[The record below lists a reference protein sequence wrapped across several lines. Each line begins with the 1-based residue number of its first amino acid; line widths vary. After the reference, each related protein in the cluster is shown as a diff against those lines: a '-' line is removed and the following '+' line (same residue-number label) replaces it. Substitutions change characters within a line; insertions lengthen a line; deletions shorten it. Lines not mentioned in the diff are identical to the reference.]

1 MMEHRMKYGA
11 RKGAWNFLK
20 RWAAKAMAHELY
32 VFPVP
37 GSDVLR
43 SYDLHLEKRGIN
55 IAATPREAS
64 VLLLVGPVSELLAE
78 KAAVAYAQ
86 IPRPR
91 VLIFAGLDKADPLPE
106 PDIKLSLKAENL
118 QEEIKKLLT
127 QHAWRKETEPFA
139 TEKIKEAVEDK
150 DEDHGH
156 MHHGHEGEQDEE
168 HGDNEEHQEH
178 HQKQGEHE
186 HGNAHQQNE
195 QNQKHASH
203 HQDSHDSSDQ
213 KKEHSHH
220 EHKGHEEHEHHK
232 KNDDGDEQGEHQQEE
247 KENQDHEEH
256 EHQHGGGDGHDKGG
270 FMSMVAMTK
279 DMPRSMD
286 GLAME
291 MNPVHFG
298 PFFPGLPGGLSISMM
313 LDGDTVMQAKLEK
326 GLLCRNLMETF
337 PSEPKAFVGHIATIN
352 PLAPVAFR
360 ILAEKAVAFALKMD
374 DDEQKSINDLVL
386 LEKERILNHLNWL
399 AVFSQTIGSPVMHL
413 KAIDLH
419 RQYQRGKDNEQ
430 AILKLIEQIRKAPYL
445 KMRLKTVGMIPEN
458 LLHHASGSIARAGG
472 MPQDARIQDKT
483 YENFSFSPLQG
494 QHNNAWG
501 RLLMRLA
508 EIEQSLKL
516 IQANKRLSDTG
527 HEKEI
532 PYNESSGEGR
542 AKIETPRGI
551 AELTVHISEGHVKK
565 FHLTTPSASHAAFI
579 QEVAEGQE
587 LGDALIGIA
596 SLDISPWEI
605 DL

>member
-1 MMEHRMKYGA
+1 MMEHPMKYGA
-11 RKGAWNFLK
+11 RKGVWNFLR
-20 RWAAKAMAHELY
+20 RWAAKAMAHEQY

-37 GSDVLR
+37 GADVLR
-43 SYDLHLEKRGIN
+43 SYGLHLEKRGIN
-55 IAATPREAS
+55 IAATPREAN
-64 VLLLVGPVSELLAE
+64 VLLLVGPVSEMLAE
-78 KAAVAYAQ
+78 KAAVVYAQ

-91 VLIFAGLDKADPLPE
+91 VLVFAGLDKAHPLPE

-127 QHAWRKETEPFA
+127 QHGWKKETEPFA

-156 MHHGHEGEQDEE
+156 MHHGHEGEQDGE
-168 HGDNEEHQEH
+168 HG
-178 HQKQGEHE
+178 
-186 HGNAHQQNE
+186 
-195 QNQKHASH
+195 
-203 HQDSHDSSDQ
+203 
-213 KKEHSHH
+213 
-220 EHKGHEEHEHHK
+220 
-232 KNDDGDEQGEHQQEE
+232 EE
-247 KENQDHEEH
+247 KEPQESHQNQGEHEEH
-256 EHQHGGGDGHDKGG
+256 EHQHDGGGGHNHGGGG

-298 PFFPGLPGGLSISMM
+298 PFFPGFPGGLSISMM
-313 LDGDTVMQAKLEK
+313 LDGDTVMQVEIEK

-360 ILAEKAVAFALKMD
+360 ILAEKAVANALKME
-374 DDEQKSINDLVL
+374 DDEQKGINDLVL
-386 LEKERILNHLNWL
+386 LEKERILSHLNWL

-445 KMRLKTVGMIPEN
+445 KMRLKTVGMIPKN

-508 EIEQSLKL
+508 EMEQSLKL
-516 IQANKRLSDTG
+516 IQTNEKLSVTG
-527 HEKEI
+527 HEKAI

-542 AKIETPRGI
+542 ARVETSRGI
-551 AELTVHISEGHVKK
+551 AELGVHISAGQVKK

-579 QEVAEGQE
+579 PEVAEGQE

>member
-1 MMEHRMKYGA
+1 MKYGA
-11 RKGAWNFLK
+11 RKGTWNFLK

-43 SYDLHLEKRGIN
+43 SYGLHLEKKGIN

-64 VLLLVGPVSELLAE
+64 VLLLVGPVSEILAE
-78 KAAVAYAQ
+78 KAAMAYAQ

-91 VLIFAGLDKADPLPE
+91 VLVFAGLDKADPLPE
-106 PDIKLSLKAENL
+106 PDIKLSLQAENL

-168 HGDNEEHQEH
+168 HGEEEEHQEH

-195 QNQKHASH
+195 QNKKHASH
-203 HQDSHDSSDQ
+203 QHNQEHTHQEHD
-213 KKEHSHH
+213 
-220 EHKGHEEHEHHK
+220 GHEHHK
-232 KNDDGDEQGEHQQEE
+232 KNNDGDEQDEHQQEE
-247 KENQDHEEH
+247 NEDHDHEEH
-256 EHQHGGGDGHDKGG
+256 EHQHGGGGGHNHGGGG

-313 LDGDTVMQAKLEK
+313 LDGDTVMQAELEK

-360 ILAEKAVAFALKMD
+360 ILAEKAVANALKME
-374 DDEQKSINDLVL
+374 DDEQKGINDLVL
-386 LEKERILNHLNWL
+386 LEKERILSHLNWL

-419 RQYQRGKDNEQ
+419 RQYQRGRDNEQ
-430 AILKLIEQIRKAPYL
+430 AILKLIKQIRKSSHL
-445 KMRLKTVGMIPEN
+445 KMRLKPVGMIPKN

-472 MPQDARIQDKT
+472 VTHDARMQDKT

-494 QHNNAWG
+494 KHNNAWG
-501 RLLMRLA
+501 KLLMRLA

-516 IQANKRLSDTG
+516 IQANEKLSVTG
-527 HEKEI
+527 HEKAI

-542 AKIETPRGI
+542 ARVETPRGV
-551 AELTVHISEGHVKK
+551 AEMTVQISAGQVKK

-579 QEVAEGQE
+579 PEVAKGQE

-596 SLDISPWEI
+596 SLDIAPWEI